1 MKTLFEY
8 FLESLIEKS
17 HLDKEMKF
25 IESTA
30 DENADLIFSD
40 DYENGKLLDLKDKEE
55 FEDAFK
61 ADYCIHYQI
70 KYKDN
75 ILGVFG
81 VSFFRDINKKID
93 NIAVWILIHQLLYL
107 IDKDKMFSNI
117 KDDELI
123 DKTVYVEYLQI
134 NQYIKQD
141 LDINHLAIIKA
152 FFEKFIKLCKEKN
165 IEYITANGKNEKV
178 TNLYVKIG
186 NFTCFKKAYDND
198 IRNKFLYKITGSKG
212 NADIEKQLNT
222 QLDSFVV
229 KKI

>member
-25 IESTA
+25 IESTC

-40 DYENGKLLDLKDKEE
+40 DYENGKLLDFEDKQE
-55 FEDAFK
+55 FKDAFK
-61 ADYCIHYQI
+61 ADYHIHYQI

-75 ILGVFG
+75 ILGIFG
-81 VSFFRDINKKID
+81 ISYFKDINKKID
-93 NIAVWILIHQLLYL
+93 NIAAWVLIHQLLHL

-123 DKTVYVEYLQI
+123 DKTVYVDYLQI

-198 IRNKFLYKITGSKG
+198 IRNKFLYKITGGKG
-212 NADIEKQLNT
+212 NTDIEKQLNA